1 MNEYNVLDII
11 SKKRDGKIL
20 SKEEIRFFM
29 EGVSSENIPDYQIS
43 ALLMAVYIN
52 GMTDDEL
59 FEFTMAMTESG
70 EKLDLSGIKG
80 FKADKHSTGGVG
92 DKTTLIV
99 APIVA
104 ACGVKVAKM
113 SGRGLG
119 HTGGTVDKLE
129 AIPGMRTSPETD
141 NFIDIVNR
149 VGMCVIGQTGRLAPA
164 DKKLYAI
171 RDVTAT
177 VSSIPLIASS
187 IMSKKIA
194 AGSDSILLDVKVGS
208 GAFMKDVQTAE
219 LLAEK
224 MICIGNRAGIK
235 TAAVLSDMNEPLGY
249 KIGNS
254 LEVEEAISTLKCEGP
269 EDLTNLA
276 LYLASNMLYMSQ
288 VGTIEECGDKA
299 AQALGSGAALE
310 VFRNFI
316 DAQGGDTA
324 VIEHPEIFPIAKFA
338 LDVFASESGYIEK
351 TDTEKIGNVSV
362 ELGAGRL
369 RKEDKIDIS
378 AGIVLTKK
386 TGDFVES
393 GERIATLYTN
403 DEHKLISAE
412 KLFMDALSFSDNKP
426 EKKNIIIKTI
436 GLFE

>member
-1 MNEYNVLDII
+1 M
-11 SKKRDGKIL
+11 
-20 SKEEIRFFM
+20 
-29 EGVSSENIPDYQIS
+29 
-43 ALLMAVYIN
+43 
-52 GMTDDEL
+52 
-59 FEFTMAMTESG
+59 
-70 EKLDLSGIKG
+70 
-80 FKADKHSTGGVG
+80 
-92 DKTTLIV
+92 
-99 APIVA
+99 
-104 ACGVKVAKM
+104 
-113 SGRGLG
+113 
-119 HTGGTVDKLE
+119 
-129 AIPGMRTSPETD
+129 
-141 NFIDIVNR
+141 
-149 VGMCVIGQTGRLAPA
+149 
-164 DKKLYAI
+164 
-171 RDVTAT
+171 
-177 VSSIPLIASS
+177 
-187 IMSKKIA
+187 
-194 AGSDSILLDVKVGS
+194 
-208 GAFMKDVQTAE
+208 
-219 LLAEK
+219 
-224 MICIGNRAGIK
+224 
-235 TAAVLSDMNEPLGY
+235 
-249 KIGNS
+249 
-254 LEVEEAISTLKCEGP
+254 EEAISTLKCEGP